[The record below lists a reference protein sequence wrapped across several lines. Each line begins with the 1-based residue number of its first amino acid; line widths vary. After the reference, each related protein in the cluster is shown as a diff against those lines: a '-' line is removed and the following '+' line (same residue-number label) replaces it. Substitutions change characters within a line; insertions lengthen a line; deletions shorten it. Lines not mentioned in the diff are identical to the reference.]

1 MVQSRTALANAAVP
15 PSRLPFPGVPRARP
29 ARMRHRGIVYIID
42 DEPDMCRSLE
52 LLLALDGLATRSF
65 ASVEAFIETLP
76 RLEPGVV
83 LSDIAMPAMSGID
96 LLKALPALDRS
107 DPVILITGHGDIAL
121 AVSAIKAGAA
131 DFIEKPFEAERL
143 LDSVKEVVGRIQ
155 RLNRTEACLES
166 LSRRERQVLK
176 YAVKGLTAKQTAIEL
191 DISPRTVETYRQHL
205 MEKTGTANLLQL
217 VRFGLT
223 VGIDAD

>member
-1 MVQSRTALANAAVP
+1 
-15 PSRLPFPGVPRARP
+15 
-29 ARMRHRGIVYIID
+29 MRHKGVIYIID

-65 ASVEAFIETLP
+65 TSVEAFIETLP
-76 RLEPGVV
+76 RLEPGVI

-96 LLKALPALDRS
+96 LLKALPGLDRS

-143 LDSVKEVVGRIQ
+143 LDSVKEVVGKIQ

-205 MEKTGTANLLQL
+205 MEKTGTSNLLQL

-223 VGIDAD
+223 VGMDAD

>member
-1 MVQSRTALANAAVP
+1 
-15 PSRLPFPGVPRARP
+15 
-29 ARMRHRGIVYIID
+29 
-42 DEPDMCRSLE
+42 MCRSLE

-65 ASVEAFIETLP
+65 TSVEAFIETLP
-76 RLEPGVV
+76 RLEPGVI

-96 LLKALPALDRS
+96 LLKALPGLDRS

-121 AVSAIKAGAA
+121 AVSAIKAGGA

-143 LDSVKEVVGRIQ
+143 LDSVKEVVGKIQ

-205 MEKTGTANLLQL
+205 MEKTGTSNLLQL

-223 VGIDAD
+223 VGMDAD

>member
-1 MVQSRTALANAAVP
+1 
-15 PSRLPFPGVPRARP
+15 
-29 ARMRHRGIVYIID
+29 MRHRGIVYIID